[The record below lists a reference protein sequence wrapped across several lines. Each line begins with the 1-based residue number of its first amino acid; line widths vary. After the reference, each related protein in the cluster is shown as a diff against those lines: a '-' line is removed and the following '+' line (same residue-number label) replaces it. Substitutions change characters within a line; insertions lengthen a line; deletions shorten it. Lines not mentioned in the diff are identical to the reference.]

1 MGRQAGKQ
9 HNPARQ
15 PQSRP
20 LTLLACLLPALCGA
34 CSWVQALQDSFIV
47 SFGNAGTQPLDLPVT
62 EVPVRMVYPHGTDNV
77 GSAVSYMLEPH
88 AYRPAYRDASGGF
101 IAQRRFI
108 NNFGTEPVPLSR
120 AMERLAG
127 PDAQVL
133 LDRDRKLYAFRLR
146 KPGEPGVAFADLD
159 AAPLAAAAVPVSWE
173 QPDQPVSAPVTAS
186 REQAGQP
193 GPAPAGDN
201 APGAGRALLNAG
213 LPHTEVGNETLPA
226 EDLNSCRSIQFRNRT
241 MLSATVREY
250 FLKCG
255 FDEVSWKLG
264 EPGRYADYRLSQDI
278 DMPLPERHLDLIDLL
293 QTRFGIKTLINED
306 NSVEFHDENST
317 Y

>member
-1 MGRQAGKQ
+1 MTGGRGMTNKSFV
-9 HNPARQ
+9 PFY
-15 PQSRP
+15 
-20 LTLLACLLPALCGA
+20 LASLLPLLCGA
-34 CSWVQALQDSFIV
+34 CSWVQALQAPMFITSF
-47 SFGNAGTQPLDLPVT
+47 SNTRAQPLALSVT
-62 EVPVRMVYPHGTDNV
+62 EVQVRMVYPGGANTVD
-77 GSAVSYMLEPH
+77 GAVSYMLEPH
-88 AYRPAYRDASGGF
+88 AYRPAYRDASGEF

-146 KPGEPGVAFADLD
+146 KPGEPGVAFADLG

-173 QPDQPVSAPVTAS
+173 QPEQPVSAPVTAS
-186 REQAGQP
+186 REQSGQP
-193 GPAPAGDN
+193 DPALAGDN
-201 APGAGRALLNAG
+201 APGAGKALLNAG
-213 LPHTEVGNETLPA
+213 LPYAEVGNKTLPA

-241 MLSATVREY
+241 MLSSTVREY

-278 DMPLPERHLDLIDLL
+278 DVPLPERHLDLIDLL

-317 Y
+317 P